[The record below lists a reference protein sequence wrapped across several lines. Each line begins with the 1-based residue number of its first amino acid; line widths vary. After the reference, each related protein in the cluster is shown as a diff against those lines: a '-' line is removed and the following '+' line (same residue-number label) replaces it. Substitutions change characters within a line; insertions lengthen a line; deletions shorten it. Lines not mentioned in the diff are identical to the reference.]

1 MSKWVLLILVSLI
14 VVSCD
19 KNNDDPTPIP
29 EEEPEKLLNPIYSL
43 SIDTPNGVGITSKD
57 EYVKEATFTLTTSTG
72 ELDYSGVTN
81 IKGRGNSTWGA
92 PKKPYAIKLDEKASL
107 MSLPKDKSWVL
118 LANYYDPTLLR
129 NAVAFFMGNELSNLD
144 YTPHFNFVNLTL
156 NGQYQG
162 IYQLGEKIKISKDR
176 VNVGD
181 DGFLLEIDAKYS
193 ADDIIFWCKKLQ
205 APINI
210 KEPDVVEGDDNYNYV
225 NNFVFT
231 SENVLLSDSFLDENT
246 DYQQYYDIDS
256 FVDWYLINEIAK
268 NRDAIFFSSCYM
280 SLERGGKLKMGPLWD
295 FDVAFGNYFFEDN
308 NTNEIHNSVEG
319 FWVRYGL
326 WINRMFE
333 DPSFVDMVKTRFN
346 FYFDN
351 RETIYKY
358 IDSEAEYIS
367 EFIVDENKHWG
378 LLSSP
383 ESENNVVIAAYNKEV
398 EKLKSWL
405 ELRFQWLN
413 DNL

>member
-1 MSKWVLLILVSLI
+1 
-14 VVSCD
+14 
-19 KNNDDPTPIP
+19 
-29 EEEPEKLLNPIYSL
+29 
-43 SIDTPNGVGITSKD
+43 
-57 EYVKEATFTLTTSTG
+57 
-72 ELDYSGVTN
+72 
-81 IKGRGNSTWGA
+81 
-92 PKKPYAIKLDEKASL
+92 
-107 MSLPKDKSWVL
+107 
-118 LANYYDPTLLR
+118 
-129 NAVAFFMGNELSNLD
+129 
-144 YTPHFNFVNLTL
+144 
-156 NGQYQG
+156 
-162 IYQLGEKIKISKDR
+162 
-176 VNVGD
+176 
-181 DGFLLEIDAKYS
+181 
-193 ADDIIFWCKKLQ
+193 
-205 APINI
+205 
-210 KEPDVVEGDDNYNYV
+210 
-225 NNFVFT
+225 
-231 SENVLLSDSFLDENT
+231 
-246 DYQQYYDIDS
+246 
-256 FVDWYLINEIAK
+256 
-268 NRDAIFFSSCYM
+268 
-280 SLERGGKLKMGPLWD
+280 MGPLWD